1 MTKVKK
7 MKYSR
12 AELEYRLREMAK
24 NGLVFSVEREEEY
37 DEESN
42 NYWTNYQWDSS
53 SYSNIFLGC
62 CAESTDDVFVSVK
75 DQSQETV
82 LAHIIGVNLIPR

>member
-1 MTKVKK
+1 MTVLKK
-7 MKYSR
+7 FKYSR
-12 AELEYRLREMAK
+12 VHLEYRLREMAK

-53 SYSNIFLGC
+53 SYSNIFLGY

-75 DQSQETV
+75 DQNQETV

>member
-1 MTKVKK
+1 MIKPKK
-7 MKYSR
+7 FKYSR
-12 AELEYRLREMAK
+12 AELEHRLREMAK
-24 NGLVFSVEREEEY
+24 NGLVFTVEREEEY

-53 SYSNIFLGC
+53 SYSNIFLGY

-75 DQSQETV
+75 DQNQETV

>member
-7 MKYSR
+7 FKYSR
-12 AELEYRLREMAK
+12 VHLEHRLREMAK

-53 SYSNIFLGC
+53 AYANVSLGS
-62 CAESTDDVFVSVK
+62 CAECTDDVFVSVK
-75 DQSQETV
+75 DPRQETV
-82 LAHIIGVNLIPR
+82 LLHIIGVELIPR

>member
-1 MTKVKK
+1 MTKFKK
-7 MKYSR
+7 FKYSR
-12 AELEYRLREMAK
+12 AELEHRLREMAK

-53 SYSNIFLGC
+53 SYSNIFLGS
-62 CAESTDDVFVSVK
+62 CAECTDDVFVSVK
-75 DQSQETV
+75 DPRQETV
-82 LAHIIGVNLIPR
+82 LLHIIGVELIPR